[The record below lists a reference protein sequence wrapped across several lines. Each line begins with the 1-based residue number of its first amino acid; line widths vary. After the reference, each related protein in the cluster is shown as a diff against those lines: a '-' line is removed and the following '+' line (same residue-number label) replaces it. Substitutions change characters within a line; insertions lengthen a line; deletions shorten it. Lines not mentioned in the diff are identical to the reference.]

1 MTSAPHER
9 VPAGS
14 PDAAVRAVRNAKLII
29 RLVYVAMGAVL
40 GGVWMISSGQSLVT
54 HVVRSLVAVVV
65 ALMLLRR
72 RLNKRQGRAGAMPM
86 PMPMPM
92 FSFGSLIGA
101 KLVLLLRAA
110 GAESALEHAK
120 VAHPDPIVAAGL
132 FVIVAVAGPFAHR
145 LFVHPAACSRCPC
158 LGSARLQPAPRTGV
172 PRRRGPHHCRCP
184 ARRNSLPARYFGLDD
199 RGAIAPGLRADLV
212 LIDGERESGSAPHRR
227 WPRPRPGRRCRDP
240 SGRR

>member
-1 MTSAPHER
+1 MINAPHER

-14 PDAAVRAVRNAKLII
+14 PDAAVRAVRNAKPII

-65 ALMLLRR
+65 ALILLRR

-86 PMPMPM
+86 PM

-101 KLVLLLRAA
+101 KLVLLLLAA
-110 GAESALEHAK
+110 GAESALEHAR

-145 LFVHPAACSRCPC
+145 LFVHPAA
-158 LGSARLQPAPRTGV
+158 
-172 PRRRGPHHCRCP
+172 
-184 ARRNSLPARYFGLDD
+184 
-199 RGAIAPGLRADLV
+199 
-212 LIDGERESGSAPHRR
+212 
-227 WPRPRPGRRCRDP
+227 P
-240 SGRR
+240 S